1 MIFVAQEQAIRT
13 NLIKKKIDKSQEQ
26 TKCRM
31 CNRTDETINH
41 IVSECPKLA
50 QREYK
55 RRHDWVGRRIHW
67 EICRA
72 NGIYVIS
79 KWYEHQPEAVIEN
92 SLCKIL
98 WGFTAQTDHFITSR
112 RSDMICIDK
121 KHHEYQIID
130 FAIPCDTRVDD
141 KEVEKIEKHLD
152 LARELKKVWNMKVI
166 VVPLVV
172 GALGTAAKEIE
183 KRLKTISIET
193 KITEL
198 QKTVLI
204 HTSRVLQK
212 FTEVRGVLLTP
223 YLKKYNI
230 SVGRNQQTIIQ

>member
-1 MIFVAQEQAIRT
+1 MCSRADER
-13 NLIKKKIDKSQEQ
+13 IKY
-26 TKCRM
+26 
-31 CNRTDETINH
+31 

-72 NGIYVIS
+72 NGIHVRS

-92 SLCKIL
+92 DSCKIL
-98 WGFTAQTDHFITSR
+98 WDFTVKADHFIIAR
-112 RSDMICIDK
+112 RPDMVFIDK
-121 KHHEYQIID
+121 KHHEFQIID
-130 FAIPCDTRVDD
+130 FAIPYDTRVDS
-141 KEVEKIEKHLD
+141 KEVEKIEKYLD

-172 GALGTAAKEIE
+172 GALGTPAKELE
-183 KRLKTISIET
+183 KRLKTIGIET

-204 HTSRVLQK
+204 HTSRILRKV
-212 FTEVRGVLLTP
+212 TEV
-223 YLKKYNI
+223 
-230 SVGRNQQTIIQ
+230 